1 MEIPTRTE
9 KKIIEA
15 ATTVFSE
22 KGKDGARM
30 QEIADTAGINK
41 ALLHY
46 YFRSKNKLFKIV
58 FLYQFKKIISSI
70 FSSIDDDDNFYNFLH
85 SFVSSYIRHINPLK
99 KLLRFVIWEIGKDDP
114 ELFSSVKSAFIE
126 QGFPDNPI
134 IMKTKEAIKTGQIKA
149 VDPVHFTV
157 SLLGMCIFPFITYQ
171 FIGKIIPGADM
182 DNPDFIDNRAD
193 EIVRV
198 IWDGI
203 RAEK

>member
-1 MEIPTRTE
+1 
-9 KKIIEA
+9 
-15 ATTVFSE
+15 
-22 KGKDGARM
+22 
-30 QEIADTAGINK
+30 
-41 ALLHY
+41 
-46 YFRSKNKLFKIV
+46 
-58 FLYQFKKIISSI
+58 
-70 FSSIDDDDNFYNFLH
+70 
-85 SFVSSYIRHINPLK
+85 
-99 KLLRFVIWEIGKDDP
+99 
-114 ELFSSVKSAFIE
+114 
-126 QGFPDNPI
+126 
-134 IMKTKEAIKTGQIKA
+134 MKTKEAIKTGQIKA